1 MRKQL
6 AIGGLVAVAAVAGT
20 TGVAIAH
27 AQGTSAT
34 TTATTA
40 TATPTGT
47 ATTGAPGASATK
59 GTKAGKAAKAA
70 NGAKA
75 GNGAAGKEIL
85 GKLKDFQHAEWV
97 TKGDANAYV
106 THEAILGTVNAIS
119 ASSITVTSA
128 DGTSMTFAVD
138 AKTTVHQPK
147 AKGATKDPN
156 AAKPTIADVKTG
168 QTVLVGGAKTPDLT
182 AKNVLV
188 RAG

>member
-6 AIGGLVAVAAVAGT
+6 AIGGLVAIAAVAGT

-27 AQGTSAT
+27 AAGQSPTSA
-34 TTATTA
+34 A
-40 TATPTGT
+40 TAAPTGT
-47 ATTGAPGASATK
+47 ATAPSGTATK
-59 GTKAGKAAKAA
+59 GAKAAKGA
-70 NGAKA
+70 NGGKA
-75 GNGAAGKEIL
+75 TKGGDRAGARAIL

-106 THEAILGTVNAIS
+106 THEAILGTVKAVS
-119 ASSITVTSA
+119 ASSITVTAA

-138 AKTTVHQPK
+138 AKTTVHEPK
-147 AKGATKDPN
+147 AAGATKDPN
-156 AAKPTIADVKTG
+156 AAKPTIADVKSG
-168 QTVLVGGAKTPDLT
+168 ETVLVGGAKTPDLT

>member
-34 TTATTA
+34 TTAS
-40 TATPTGT
+40 ATPTGT

-59 GTKAGKAAKAA
+59 GTKAGKAA
-70 NGAKA
+70 NGAKV

-106 THEAILGTVNAIS
+106 THEAILGTVQSVS
-119 ASSITVTSA
+119 ASSITVSSA

-138 AKTTVHQPK
+138 GKTMVRQPK
-147 AKGATKDPN
+147 AKGAGATKDPN

>member
-6 AIGGLVAVAAVAGT
+6 AIGGLVAIAAVAGT

-27 AQGTSAT
+27 AQGSSAT
-34 TTATTA
+34 TTA

-47 ATTGAPGASATK
+47 ATTGTPGASATK
-59 GTKAGKAAKAA
+59 GTKAGKAK
-70 NGAKA
+70 GAKA
-75 GNGAAGKEIL
+75 GDGAAAKEIL

-97 TKGDANAYV
+97 SKGDANAYV
-106 THEAILGTVNAIS
+106 THEAILGTVKAVS

-138 AKTTVHQPK
+138 AKTAVRQPK
-147 AKGATKDPN
+147 AKAAGATKDPN
-156 AAKPTIADVKTG
+156 AVKPTIADVKTG
-168 QTVLVGGAKTPDLT
+168 QPVLVGGAKTPDLT
-182 AKNVLV
+182 AKNVVV

>member
-6 AIGGLVAVAAVAGT
+6 AIGCLVAIAAVAGT
-20 TGVAIAH
+20 TGVAMAH
-27 AQGTSAT
+27 AAGTSAP
-34 TTATTA
+34 A

-47 ATTGAPGASATK
+47 ATTPSSTATKGAKAAK
-59 GTKAGKAAKAA
+59 GTKADK
-70 NGAKA
+70 GAGRA
-75 GNGAAGKEIL
+75 GARAIL

-106 THEAILGTVNAIS
+106 THEAILGTVKAVS
-119 ASSITVTSA
+119 ASSITVTAA

-138 AKTTVHQPK
+138 AKTTVHEPK
-147 AKGATKDPN
+147 AAGATKDPK
-156 AAKPTIADVKTG
+156 AAKPTIADVKSG

>member
-6 AIGGLVAVAAVAGT
+6 AIGGLVAIAAVAGT

-27 AQGTSAT
+27 AAGPSPTS
-34 TTATTA
+34 TA
-40 TATPTGT
+40 TAAPTGT
-47 ATTGAPGASATK
+47 APAPSGSATK
-59 GTKAGKAAKAA
+59 GAKAAKGTKGGDRA
-70 NGAKA
+70 GARA
-75 GNGAAGKEIL
+75 IL

-106 THEAILGTVNAIS
+106 THEAILGTVQAVS
-119 ASSITVTSA
+119 ASAITVTAA

-138 AKTTVHQPK
+138 AQTTVHQPK
-147 AKGATKDPN
+147 AGKGATATKDPN
-156 AAKPTIADVKTG
+156 AAKPTIADVKSG

>member
-34 TTATTA
+34 TTAS
-40 TATPTGT
+40 ATPTGT

-59 GTKAGKAAKAA
+59 GIKGTKAGKAK
-70 NGAKA
+70 GAKA
-75 GNGAAGKEIL
+75 GDGAAKEIL

-97 TKGDANAYV
+97 TKGDANTYV
-106 THEAILGTVNAIS
+106 THEAILGTVQSVS
-119 ASSITVTSA
+119 ASSITVSSA

-138 AKTTVHQPK
+138 AKTVVRQPK
-147 AKGATKDPN
+147 AKGAGATKDPN

-182 AKNVLV
+182 AKNVVV

>member
-6 AIGGLVAVAAVAGT
+6 AIGGLVAIAAVAGT

-27 AQGTSAT
+27 AAGQSPTSA
-34 TTATTA
+34 A
-40 TATPTGT
+40 TAAPTGT
-47 ATTGAPGASATK
+47 ATAPSGTATK
-59 GTKAGKAAKAA
+59 GAKAAKGA
-70 NGAKA
+70 NGGKA
-75 GNGAAGKEIL
+75 TKGGDRAGARAIL

-106 THEAILGTVNAIS
+106 THEAILGTVQAVS
-119 ASSITVTSA
+119 ASSITVKAA

-147 AKGATKDPN
+147 AGKGATATKDPN
-156 AAKPTIADVKTG
+156 APAPTIADVKSG
-168 QTVLVGGAKTPDLT
+168 QSVLVGGAKTPDLT

>member
-6 AIGGLVAVAAVAGT
+6 AIGGLVAIAAVAGT

-27 AQGTSAT
+27 AAGTSAP
-34 TTATTA
+34 ATA

-47 ATTGAPGASATK
+47 ATAPSGTATK
-59 GTKAGKAAKAA
+59 GAKAAKGTTKAD
-70 NGAKA
+70 KA
-75 GNGAAGKEIL
+75 GGRAGARAIL

-97 TKGDANAYV
+97 TKGEANAYV
-106 THEAILGTVNAIS
+106 THEAILGTVKAVS
-119 ASSITVTSA
+119 ASSISVTAA

-147 AKGATKDPN
+147 APGATKDPN
-156 AAKPTIADVKTG
+156 AAKPTIADVKSG

>member
-6 AIGGLVAVAAVAGT
+6 AIGGLVAIAAVAGT
-20 TGVAIAH
+20 TGVAMAH
-27 AQGTSAT
+27 AAGTSAP
-34 TTATTA
+34 ATA

-47 ATTGAPGASATK
+47 ATTPSSTATKGAKAAK
-59 GTKAGKAAKAA
+59 GTKADK
-70 NGAKA
+70 GAGRA
-75 GNGAAGKEIL
+75 GARAIL

-106 THEAILGTVNAIS
+106 THEAILGTVKAVS
-119 ASSITVTSA
+119 ASSITVTAA

-138 AKTTVHQPK
+138 AKTTVHEPK
-147 AKGATKDPN
+147 AAGATKDPN
-156 AAKPTIADVKTG
+156 AAKPTIADVKSG

>member
-6 AIGGLVAVAAVAGT
+6 AIGGLVAIAAVAGT

-27 AQGTSAT
+27 AAGTSAP
-34 TTATTA
+34 ATA
-40 TATPTGT
+40 TATPTGS
-47 ATTGAPGASATK
+47 ATTPSGTATK
-59 GTKAGKAAKAA
+59 GVKAKGTKTDKAGGRA
-70 NGAKA
+70 GART
-75 GNGAAGKEIL
+75 IL

-106 THEAILGTVNAIS
+106 THEAILGTVKAVS
-119 ASSITVTSA
+119 ASSITVTAA

-138 AKTTVHQPK
+138 AKTTVHEPK
-147 AKGATKDPN
+147 AAGATKDPN
-156 AAKPTIADVKTG
+156 AAKPTIADVKSG